1 MNDTDSIY
9 RTKIEDESIPKFLD
23 VAMKLGM
30 KETILLFKQTY
41 VSEHEIYLHC

>member
-1 MNDTDSIY
+1 MHEEDLIY
-9 RTKIEDESIPKFLD
+9 QAKRDNENIPKFLD